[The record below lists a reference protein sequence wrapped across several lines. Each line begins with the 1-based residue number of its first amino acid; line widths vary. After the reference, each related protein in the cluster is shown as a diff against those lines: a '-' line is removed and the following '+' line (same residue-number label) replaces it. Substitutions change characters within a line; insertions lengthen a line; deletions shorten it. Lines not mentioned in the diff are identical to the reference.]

1 MGASLN
7 GRNEQGMFWH
17 CEKLQEMFRTRE
29 LVVRGGWELQQL
41 EVEAMMGSQKLLL
54 S

>member
-1 MGASLN
+1 M
-7 GRNEQGMFWH
+7 EGMNKECFGIVKS
-17 CEKLQEMFRTRE
+17 CRKCSEPNRE